1 MMYKTIF
8 VPLDG
13 STRAEKILPHVEML
27 AKCIDAKVV
36 LLRVYRVDYDGADMV
51 GHDPEFYESI
61 AAKCK
66 ESVAAYLNKIQQRL
80 QAEGL
85 EVRSFAEEGDVVST
99 ILAVAGRE
107 GADLIAMSSHGR
119 TGLSRVFY
127 GSVAAGVLHNID
139 RPLLLIRAEGI

>member
-1 MMYKTIF
+1 MYKTIF

-27 AKCIDAKVV
+27 AKCIEAKVV
-36 LLRVYRVDYDGADMV
+36 LLRVYRVNYGEADMV

-61 AAKCK
+61 EAKCK
-66 ESVAAYLNKIQQRL
+66 ESIVNYLNKVQEKLR
-80 QAEGL
+80 AKGL
-85 EVRSFAEEGDVVST
+85 EIRSFAEEGDVVST
-99 ILAVAGRE
+99 ILSVADRE

-127 GSVAAGVLHNID
+127 GSVAEGVLHNVD
-139 RPLLLIRAEGI
+139 RPLLLIRAEKD